1 MQTITVERCAIVK
14 NIPLF
19 YFDWIKRLNYFVV
32 FCWNCEEFYKFRL
45 HFFDYDA
52 KSVLF
57 LKGKGIVFEYE
68 RLRSTANE
76 RKPSTLP
83 IRVVHQRMAQ
93 TTEDRAAINDRWRQ
107 LSRRIVQ
114 QREHEFH
121 SIIEQ
126 NAYTIRTRCTRNPL
140 KGFAPFLGL
149 TTLRWPF
156 RGNPPFP
163 LFNPCRVFPP
173 FSRITNF
180 KNGKRDNIFHLLDWK
195 LKITR
200 WRRGEIERIWIFSSI
215 PYRARIVEN
224 INKNFRDF
232 FEANGVKSLSRARG
246 AKEKF
251 HFHFPFPR
259 GKSNLHTRKLAAEF
273 FLHRLGAKWRGATN
287 EK

>member
-1 MQTITVERCAIVK
+1 MQTIMVERCAIVK

-19 YFDWIKRLNYFVV
+19 YFDWRIKRLNYFVV

-149 TTLRWPF
+149 NPSMTLPRKPTVSAF
-156 RGNPPFP
+156 QPLPESPCFP
-163 LFNPCRVFPP
+163 
-173 FSRITNF
+173 S
-180 KNGKRDNIFHLLDWK
+180 
-195 LKITR
+195 
-200 WRRGEIERIWIFSSI
+200 
-215 PYRARIVEN
+215 
-224 INKNFRDF
+224 F
-232 FEANGVKSLSRARG
+232 FENN
-246 AKEKF
+246 KF
-251 HFHFPFPR
+251 QER
-259 GKSNLHTRKLAAEF
+259 EAG
-273 FLHRLGAKWRGATN
+273 
-287 EK
+287 

>member
-19 YFDWIKRLNYFVV
+19 YFDWRIKRLNYFVV

-114 QREHEFH
+114 RARAWVSLDYRAECIYH
-121 SIIEQ
+121 SNSVYSKSI
-126 NAYTIRTRCTRNPL
+126 
-140 KGFAPFLGL
+140 KGFRALPRPHNPSM
-149 TTLRWPF
+149 TLPRKPTVSAF
-156 RGNPPFP
+156 QPLPCFP
-163 LFNPCRVFPP
+163 
-173 FSRITNF
+173 S
-180 KNGKRDNIFHLLDWK
+180 
-195 LKITR
+195 
-200 WRRGEIERIWIFSSI
+200 
-215 PYRARIVEN
+215 
-224 INKNFRDF
+224 F
-232 FEANGVKSLSRARG
+232 FENN
-246 AKEKF
+246 KF
-251 HFHFPFPR
+251 QER
-259 GKSNLHTRKLAAEF
+259 EAG
-273 FLHRLGAKWRGATN
+273 
-287 EK
+287 